1 MKFLVD
7 NALSPEVAAGLRRAG
22 HDAVHAR
29 DLGLQQADDD
39 VLLMRAAEGQQI
51 VISADTDFG
60 ALLALRQETK
70 PSVILFRQTAN
81 RRPER
86 QVAVLTANLPAIQ
99 EALEQGAV
107 VVFEDAR
114 VRVRALPIGPT
125 EE

>member
-1 MKFLVD
+1 MRFLVD

-29 DLGLQQADDD
+29 DLGLQKADDE
-39 VLLMRAAEGQQI
+39 VLLERAAQEQQ
-51 VISADTDFG
+51 VLVSADTDFG

-70 PSVILFRQTAN
+70 PSVILFRQTVN

-86 QVAVLTANLPAIQ
+86 QVEVLMANLPAIQ

-114 VRVRALPIGPT
+114 VRVRTLPVGRT
-125 EE
+125 V

>member
-1 MKFLVD
+1 MRFLVD

-29 DLGLQQADDD
+29 DLGLQKADDE
-39 VLLMRAAEGQQI
+39 VLLERAAQGQQ
-51 VISADTDFG
+51 VLISADTDFG

-70 PSVILFRQTAN
+70 PSVILFRQTVN

-86 QVAVLTANLPAIQ
+86 QVAVLMANLPAIQ

-114 VRVRALPIGPT
+114 VRVRTLPVGRT
-125 EE
+125 D